1 MRDLGFQ
8 FASPRARARRSPLRA
23 GLAGAIVGA
32 LVLVLGAA
40 SASADTRN
48 VSSSGTAR
56 FVPSKLGV
64 DGIQAPEI
72 RGGEEEGDAPAPFD
86 GRITDRRH
94 SRGRGPGGEGPGN
107 DRDRNNAQLV
117 TSFDGLRHRDQR
129 LANNGNQ
136 FSLEPPDQGLCAG
149 NGREVEAVN
158 DVLKV
163 YDQGGGTVVDTTDL
177 NTFFGYPAQIDRTPD
192 AANPFGPFV
201 TDPSCLFDAATQRW
215 FLTVLTLDVFPDTGE
230 FTGRNTIDIAVSNS
244 PDPAGT
250 WTIYHMPVQDD
261 GTEGTP
267 DHNCNPADAPDPDE
281 VHAPLNPT
289 ACLGDYPHIGADANG
304 FYVTTNEYDFFGDE
318 FHAAQVYAFSKRA
331 LAAGSST
338 LAVTQIDTVGADRG
352 NPGFT
357 IWPATSPSPAQFA
370 TAQGGTEYFLSSNAA
385 DEANGGGTS
394 RDLLVWSL
402 TNSRSLDSAA
412 PAVTLAH
419 RVLRVGRY
427 GTPPPSDQKP
437 GPIPL
442 ADCIND
448 TTTEVL
454 PGVLGC
460 WQLLVD
466 AEPAHDET
474 EYALDSNDTRMQ
486 QVVFAG
492 GRLYGALD
500 TALTMRGQ
508 DKAGI
513 EYFVVRPDQARA
525 QRALDR
531 NGYVGLPQNNLTYPA
546 IGVLPNGRGVM
557 AFTVVGADHYPS
569 AGYAPIDAR
578 NGVGAIHVAAEGL
591 GPADGFSG
599 YKAFGDP
606 PRPRWGDY
614 GAAVPDGS
622 SIWIAS
628 EYIGQTCT
636 LTEYLTP
643 PIGSCGGTRTAL
655 ANWYTRI
662 SRLTP

>member
-1 MRDLGFQ
+1 MWEESMRDLGFQ
-8 FASPRARARRSPLRA
+8 FASARARARRSPLRA
-23 GLAGAIVGA
+23 AIIGAVVGA

-48 VSSSGTAR
+48 ISSAGVAR
-56 FVPSKLGV
+56 FGPTAFGV
-64 DGIQAPEI
+64 DGLQFPEI
-72 RGGEEEGDAPAPFD
+72 RAGDDEEDAPAPFD

-107 DRDRNNAQLV
+107 PRDRDNTQLV
-117 TSFDGLRHRDQR
+117 TSFDGLTHRDQR

-136 FSLEPPDQGLCAG
+136 FSLEPPDQGLCVG
-149 NGREVEAVN
+149 NGRELEAVN
-158 DVLKV
+158 DALEV
-163 YDQGGGTVVDTTDL
+163 YDPAGNTVAGTTDL
-177 NTFFGYPAQIDRTPD
+177 NTFLGYPAAIDRATGI
-192 AANPFGPFV
+192 FGPVV
-201 TDPSCLFDAATQRW
+201 TDPSCLFDVATQRW
-215 FLTVLTLDVFPDTGE
+215 FLTVLTLDTVPATGD

-250 WTIYHMPVQDD
+250 WTVYHLPVQDD

-267 DHNCNPADAPDPDE
+267 NHNCNPGDEPDP
-281 VHAPLNPT
+281 AQTNPT

-331 LAAGSST
+331 LAAGASP

-357 IWPATSPSPAQFA
+357 IWPATSPNPGQFA
-370 TAQGGTEYFLSSNAA
+370 TGQGGTEYFLSSNAA

-402 TNSRSLDSAA
+402 TNTRSLNTPA

-427 GTPPPSDQKP
+427 GTPPASDQKP
-437 GPIPL
+437 GDFPL
-442 ADCIND
+442 GQCIND
-448 TTTEVL
+448 TTTQVA
-454 PGVLGC
+454 PGQDCAVFLTG
-460 WQLLVD
+460 
-466 AEPAHDET
+466 AEPIQPET

-492 GRLYGALD
+492 GQLYGALD
-500 TALTMRGQ
+500 TTLTMRGRN
-508 DKAGI
+508 KAGI
-513 EYFVVRPDQARA
+513 EYFVVDPAQPRAARA
-525 QRALDR
+525 LVR
-531 NGYVGLPQNNLTYPA
+531 NGYVGLPNNNLTYPA

-557 AFTVVGADHYPS
+557 AFTVVGEDHYPS
-569 AGYAPIDAR
+569 AGYAPISAR
-578 NGVGAIHVAAEGL
+578 NGVGGIHVAAEGL

-599 YKAFGDP
+599 YNAFGP

-614 GAAVPDGS
+614 GAAVADGS
-622 SIWIAS
+622 SVWIAS

-636 LTEYLTP
+636 LAEFQAP
-643 PIGSCGGTRTAL
+643 PFGSCGGTRTAL